1 MRSIKKSIK
10 NGSCSC
16 CNNVHVFWYILKLT
30 YAFSVSVTSMSNF
43 IILVPLLVLSS
54 QSQACYIWG
63 TDSGQCTSESL
74 DAAWRATNMPNCA
87 DAITFPVCIPQY
99 QVGEFSDFS
108 TCEDIEIR
116 LNKLLQWH
124 SLPLSVRSVPWE
136 LCTSPSVN
144 YESQIKHFF
153 CVFDAITV
161 SFRTII

>member
-1 MRSIKKSIK
+1 M
-10 NGSCSC
+10 
-16 CNNVHVFWYILKLT
+16 HFDT
-30 YAFSVSVTSMSNF
+30 YSTSMSNF

-108 TCEDIEIR
+108 TCVDIEIR
-116 LNKLLQWH
+116 FSKLQKKR
-124 SLPLSVRSVPWE
+124 SLPLSIRS
-136 LCTSPSVN
+136 L
-144 YESQIKHFF
+144 
-153 CVFDAITV
+153 
-161 SFRTII
+161 